1 MALNNNENSNE
12 CHQTNDTFG
21 TVQTPTLRKVIPV
34 NQHGLKYGFK
44 LYSKD
49 VKDLQHLV
57 ILQLIKKKKTTTRSG
72 KYWLPKL
79 TRNIKCYFPFEL

>member
-57 ILQLIKKKKTTTRSG
+57 ILQLIKKKKKQQLDQGNTG
-72 KYWLPKL
+72 YP
-79 TRNIKCYFPFEL
+79 N

>member
-57 ILQLIKKKKTTTRSG
+57 ILQLIKKKKKHQLDQGNTG
-72 KYWLPKL
+72 YP
-79 TRNIKCYFPFEL
+79 N

>member
-57 ILQLIKKKKTTTRSG
+57 ILQFIKKKKKQQLDQGNTG
-72 KYWLPKL
+72 YP
-79 TRNIKCYFPFEL
+79 N